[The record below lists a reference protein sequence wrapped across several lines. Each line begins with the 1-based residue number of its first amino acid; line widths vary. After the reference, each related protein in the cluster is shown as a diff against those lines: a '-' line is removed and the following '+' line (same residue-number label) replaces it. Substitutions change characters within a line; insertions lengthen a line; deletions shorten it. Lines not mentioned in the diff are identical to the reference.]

1 MCPAGVVAVSSAG
14 KKPPF
19 ANVYWFPLAAAYAA
33 LILPWSVAGQF
44 GWLAAPP
51 GLRIAW
57 GHGHE
62 MLFGF
67 ALAVVAGYVLGP
79 LPKRQILSFVV
90 LWVLARVTFLLW
102 PGSGLAA
109 LCNVAFVLVL
119 LWRIV
124 PIFLKTAKKWRN
136 RSVAFIVMGLALA
149 MAAFHWQVQANPAQ
163 LSRLLFL
170 DTILLFSTLMFF
182 MGGRLLAP
190 AIAGHLKQQGRTL
203 KDKVQPRLEGAVL
216 LLLALSLCSN
226 LPMLPWTSGVMA
238 AALVACALLTLVRL
252 LRWRFWHC
260 LDRADLL
267 ALLLGYSWLIAGW
280 LLVAWSLV
288 ARQSALTLAF
298 HAITVGALG
307 TLTLTVMA
315 RTRLHRVLKDP
326 NAIPAFYLLVLLIS
340 VAALLR
346 LSLPWFS
353 FRQALWLAMGCWSLA
368 YVGLLI
374 LLLTLGWREKRPRPA
389 KA

>member
-1 MCPAGVVAVSSAG
+1 MSNAR

-44 GWLAAPP
+44 GWLPVPA
-51 GLRIAW
+51 GLRTAW

-79 LPKRQILSFVV
+79 LQKRRIWLFVAV
-90 LWVLARVTFLLW
+90 WGLARAGFLIW
-102 PGSGLAA
+102 PGSWVAA
-109 LCNVAFVLVL
+109 LFNVAFVLAL
-119 LWRIV
+119 LWQIV
-124 PIFLKTAKKWRN
+124 PVFLKTAKKWRN
-136 RSVAFIVMGLALA
+136 RSVAFIIIGLALA
-149 MAAFHWQVQANPAQ
+149 VSAFHWQVQTNPGQ
-163 LSRLLFL
+163 LGRLLFL
-170 DTILLFSTLMFF
+170 DAILLLSALMFF

-216 LLLALSLCSN
+216 LLLALALLSN
-226 LPMLPWTSGVMA
+226 LPVLPWTSRVVAGS
-238 AALVACALLTLVRL
+238 LVACALLTLVRM
-252 LRWRFWHC
+252 LRWRIWHC

-280 LLVAWSLV
+280 LLVGWSLI
-288 ARQSALTLAF
+288 ARQSALTLTF

-315 RTRLHRVLKDP
+315 RTRMHRVLKDP
-326 NAIPAFYLLVLLIS
+326 NAIPAFYLLVLLIT

-353 FRQALWLAMGCWSLA
+353 FRQALLLAMGCWSLA
-368 YVGLLI
+368 YAGLLI
-374 LLLTLGWREKRPRPA
+374 LLLVLGRRARQPQLVIT
-389 KA
+389 